1 MKVGPTGPSYG
12 GKIGGNFYDLTAK
25 HNKGPR
31 MKRYMLGGGG
41 YGDESE

>member
-1 MKVGPTGPSYG
+1 VKVGPTGPSYG